1 VGLNIARFEQRSGY
15 HEKTVP
21 GDRVRREGGF
31 ATADAKPAQNAKLA
45 VIEFKDV
52 EYVAHRRQSRKPG
65 DNPQRA
71 MEPKVP
77 VCRTKQAFLASAP
90 HEFAASYVKFKRA
103 QRLRVLRPG
112 PVWSLAAG

>member
-1 VGLNIARFEQRSGY
+1 
-15 HEKTVP
+15 
-21 GDRVRREGGF
+21 
-31 ATADAKPAQNAKLA
+31 
-45 VIEFKDV
+45 
-52 EYVAHRRQSRKPG
+52 
-65 DNPQRA
+65 

-77 VCRTKQAFLASAP
+77 VCRTKQTFLASAP